1 MLDPSIR
8 VPALTVGWKLA
19 KKSLGFRMLMDVIP
33 LDATL
38 VKGSHGRPGLVET
51 DEGPLFMSK
60 QKHLLPGPPIDSV
73 DVYSLLL
80 AHLGV

>member
-1 MLDPSIR
+1 
-8 VPALTVGWKLA
+8 
-19 KKSLGFRMLMDVIP
+19 MLMDVIP

-60 QKHLLPGPPIDSV
+60 QKAPAARRRRSTRSTSTRSSSPTSESEH
-73 DVYSLLL
+73 
-80 AHLGV
+80 AN